1 MTDVA
6 GKHSSQEKSIRT
18 SYQSH
23 FAPDAI
29 IAAVVGLGI
38 LLMGLVVVVRA
49 GLSGPIA
56 EPVVQILGFDHTAT
70 LGLIEVGI
78 GLLLL
83 ASAAMSSRSG
93 EIFFGAVLGIAGLV
107 AAIEA
112 DSFDKNLAIEPS
124 MGWIVGALGLV
135 TVTTALIIPRFS
147 KKSTEFSQ
155 S

>member
-1 MTDVA
+1 MTDTA
-6 GKHSSQEKSIRT
+6 GKYLSREKSIRT

-29 IAAVVGLGI
+29 VAAVVGLGV
-38 LLMGLVVVVRA
+38 LLMGLIVVIRA

-56 EPVVQILGFDHTAT
+56 EPVVQVLGFDHTAT
-70 LGLIEVGI
+70 LGLIEIGI

-83 ASAAMSSRSG
+83 ASAAMSSKSG
-93 EIFFGAVLGIAGLV
+93 EIFFGALLGIAGLV

-112 DSFDKNLAIEPS
+112 DSFDKSLAVESS
-124 MGWIVGALGLV
+124 MGWIAGALGLV
-135 TVTTALIIPRFS
+135 TVATALIVPRFS

-155 S
+155 G